1 MAVTH
6 APQAPC
12 NPPDLMVLT
21 HALSFLMQHSA
32 PPGQLFTP
40 MLVLCHDSCRTGVQ
54 ISFCAPLLVSGVML
68 NLACTGFCKVTHR
81 LCELLLIVS
90 ASLSS
95 CLLWLLQELGQRA
108 LVAYLRSV
116 FLQPNHAVFDVQ
128 KLPAAEYALS
138 LGLPTAP
145 KLRFLK
151 NAGKQVKEVAML
163 PCSQPGIP
171 VLTVCCAPPLL
182 KRNRRHASAVMK

>member
-1 MAVTH
+1 
-6 APQAPC
+6 
-12 NPPDLMVLT
+12 
-21 HALSFLMQHSA
+21 
-32 PPGQLFTP
+32 
-40 MLVLCHDSCRTGVQ
+40 
-54 ISFCAPLLVSGVML
+54 ML
-68 NLACTGFCKVTHR
+68 NLACTGFCKATHR
-81 LCELLLIVS
+81 LYELLLIVS

-151 NAGKQVKEVAML
+151 NAGKQVKEV
-163 PCSQPGIP
+163 
-171 VLTVCCAPPLL
+171 
-182 KRNRRHASAVMK
+182 